1 MGPEGRQGT
10 ESVARPEIRPS
21 GFACCQQPPPLGL
34 MTVTEDNCILAIL
47 AMTDH
52 SGNWPGGA
60 RAAIALTLDNC
71 GEAADLN
78 RGLWPKD
85 KPIGSHYSVTEA
97 LPKIM
102 ALLKKC
108 GIHVTYFVEAW
119 SLGHYVDAIA
129 NQVAGNGHEIG
140 WHAWQHEAWNKLD
153 INEER
158 ENFERSFGDTGI
170 GGFLRDGPG
179 KDKVLSY
186 RGFRPPGGIVH
197 GNRTL
202 ALCRSYGLGYIS
214 PAAEQAALVN
224 VERDGLDDSIVV
236 LPFRWTS
243 VDAYY
248 YMESFSGLR
257 KLKGAAS
264 ADPLSE
270 DGLVRCYI
278 AAIDEAIAK
287 GEFLSLLF
295 HPFLSNSE
303 LRMRAIDQVLQ
314 HLVKRRN
321 EGKIWLST
329 CKNIEDFIR
338 KNPHI
343 VAREPEWDLAS
354 WR

>member
-1 MGPEGRQGT
+1 MADQRGKWPKGT
-10 ESVARPEIRPS
+10 
-21 GFACCQQPPPLGL
+21 
-34 MTVTEDNCILAIL
+34 
-47 AMTDH
+47 
-52 SGNWPGGA
+52 

-102 ALLKKC
+102 ALLKKYD
-108 GIHVTYFVEAW
+108 IHVTYFVEAW
-119 SLGHYVDAIA
+119 SLGHYGEAIA
-129 NQVAGNGHEIG
+129 NDVAGAGHEVA

-153 INEER
+153 IDEER
-158 ENFERSFGDTGI
+158 ENFERSFGDAGI
-170 GGFLRDGPG
+170 GGFLHKGPG
-179 KDKVLSY
+179 QDKVQPY
-186 RGFRPPGGIVH
+186 RGFRPPGGIIH

-202 ALCRSYGLGYIS
+202 ALCRDYDLGYVS
-214 PAAEQAALVN
+214 PAAEQAAVVD
-224 VERDGLDDSIVV
+224 VERNGINDSIVI

-257 KLKGAAS
+257 KMKGAAS

-270 DGLVRCYI
+270 DVLVKSYV
-278 AAIDEAIAK
+278 AAIDEAVAK

-295 HPFLSNSE
+295 HPFLSNCE
-303 LRMRAIDQVLQ
+303 PRMRAIEQVLQ
-314 HLVKRRN
+314 HLVKRRD
-321 EGKIWLST
+321 EGQIWLAT
-329 CKNIEDFIR
+329 CREIEDHIR
-338 KNPHI
+338 KNPQI
-343 VAREPEWDLAS
+343 VARDPEWDLAS